1 MRLHALALV
10 LALPTCAAAPEP
22 PARPSGSPPGA
33 TLSTAARAAPTA
45 APAAEPPRVEMA
57 AQAKALQGV
66 VTTLQA
72 RAFLERAALLPEVAT
87 RALHRKKDKS
97 RYYEEAAWQALSA
110 EEKAATEPF
119 PAGEEVYYYTKYGS
133 PLSYARPLDILFAR
147 GLALGAG
154 SKMLD
159 FGYGYAGHLR
169 MLATMGVDASG
180 VDVDPLLPVLYGR
193 PGDQGAVTG
202 PGGEPGRVRLIDGRF
217 PADPAIVAAVGSGY
231 DLVISKNVLKRGY
244 IHPDRPAEER
254 VLIRLGVPD
263 EVVVKSFFDALKPGG
278 LMLVYNICP
287 ALSPPDKPFVPWSD
301 GRSPFS
307 AEQWRKAGFEILEL
321 DRDDAPAV
329 RVMGHALGWGVGDDT
344 WDLEHDLSVLYTLVK
359 RP

>member
-1 MRLHALALV
+1 MRPHGLSLALM
-10 LALPTCAAAPEP
+10 LTACAPTPEP
-22 PARPSGSPPGA
+22 PARAPAPLPA
-33 TLSTAARAAPTA
+33 STAPTA
-45 APAAEPPRVEMA
+45 TSSAAKPEPPPHVEMP
-57 AQAKALQGV
+57 AQARALAGI
-66 VTTLQA
+66 VTTAPA
-72 RAFLERAALLPEVAT
+72 RAFLERAALLPEMAT
-87 RALHRKKDKS
+87 RPLHRRKDKS

-110 EEKAATEPF
+110 AEKAETEPF
-119 PAGEEVYYYTKYGS
+119 PASEEVYYYTKYGS

-147 GLALGAG
+147 GLRLGPG
-154 SKMLD
+154 SKVLD
-159 FGYGYAGHLR
+159 FGYGYAAHLR
-169 MLATMGVDASG
+169 MLATMGVEASG

-202 PGGEPGRVRLIDGRF
+202 PGGEKGRLRLLDGRF
-217 PADPAIVAAVGSGY
+217 PADPAIVAAVGAGY

-254 VLIRLGVPD
+254 LLIRLGVPD

-287 ALSPPDKPFVPWSD
+287 ALSPPDKPFIPWSD
-301 GRSPFS
+301 GRSPFT

-329 RVMGHALGWGVGDDT
+329 RMMGHALGWGVGDDT
-344 WDLEHDLSVLYTLVK
+344 WDLERDLSVLYTLVK